1 MPRLLG
7 LARRRALPWTLL
19 LDLAI
24 ALRGR
29 WKDLPER
36 DQRELARIVKK
47 SKGRPSNLNQR
58 ERDELRRLVKKLD
71 LLAAGRDLLPFG
83 GGRRK

>member
-1 MPRLLG
+1 MASLFG

-19 LDLAI
+19 LDLAL
-24 ALRGR
+24 ALRHR
-29 WKDLPER
+29 WKELPER
-36 DQRELARIVKK
+36 DQRELGRIVRK
-47 SKGRPSNLNQR
+47 SKGRPGNLNQR
-58 ERDELRRLVKKLD
+58 DRNELKRIVKDLD

>member
-29 WKDLPER
+29 WKELPER
-36 DQRELARIVKK
+36 DQRELARIVRK
-47 SKGRPSNLNQR
+47 SKGRASNLNQR
-58 ERDELRRLVKKLD
+58 ERNELKRIVKDLD
-71 LLAAGRDLLPFG
+71 LLAAGRSLLPFG